1 MDTIQQIALIN
12 SILQSEN
19 KIFKTKSQNI
29 IESFQIA
36 RCIYYILSKSGPPF
50 QVSYR
55 PSTTPTGG
63 LSTDSIH
70 MYGCDAV
77 EQEHH
82 YQRQRPLSNNP
93 IWRLEPSLCWS
104 PQTWTSWGHVACDL
118 LADDQGQKNKGT
130 HHWYFFLKFCSAGN
144 FIDFSGN

>member
-1 MDTIQQIALIN
+1 MGTLQQIALIN
-12 SILQSEN
+12 CILQSEK
-19 KIFKTKSQNI
+19 KIYFKTKSQNN

-36 RCIYYILSKSGPPF
+36 RCICYILSKSGAPF
-50 QVSYR
+50 QASYR

-82 YQRQRPLSNNP
+82 YQRHRPLSNNP
-93 IWRLEPSLCWS
+93 IWHLEPSLCWT
-104 PQTWTSWGHVACDL
+104 PQTWTSRGHVACDL
-118 LADDQGQKNKGT
+118 LIRLADDQGQKNKGT
-130 HHWYFFLKFCSAGN
+130 HH
-144 FIDFSGN
+144 

>member
-1 MDTIQQIALIN
+1 MNIFRKNELEKILYVIFFCLFIIIICPFHMEVKKNKQQSALIN

-19 KIFKTKSQNI
+19 KIFKTKSQKN

-36 RCIYYILSKSGPPF
+36 RSIYYILSKSGAPF

-70 MYGCDAV
+70 MYGCDAF
-77 EQEHH
+77 EREHH

-93 IWRLEPSLCWS
+93 IWHLEPSLCGS
-104 PQTWTSWGHVACDL
+104 SLD
-118 LADDQGQKNKGT
+118 
-130 HHWYFFLKFCSAGN
+130 S
-144 FIDFSGN
+144 S